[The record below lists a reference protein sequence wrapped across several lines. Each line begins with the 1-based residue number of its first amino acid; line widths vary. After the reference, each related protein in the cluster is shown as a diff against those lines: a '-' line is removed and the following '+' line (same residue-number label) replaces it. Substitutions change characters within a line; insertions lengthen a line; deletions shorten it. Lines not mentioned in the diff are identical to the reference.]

1 MASSEFLVNNLVIL
15 GVGLMGGSLALAAKR
30 AGVVKTVTGWSR
42 TQRTLDKAL
51 ASGVIDRAEADF
63 DRAISEADVVV
74 VATPTQYAEQLMIDV
89 LDRVGESVA
98 VTDVASVKGNI
109 YRRLVQHYG
118 ALPRNAVLGHPIAG
132 SEKSGVDAAFA
143 DLYVDRRVILIADSA
158 NDTKLAAKV
167 CALWEAVGAEVDFM
181 TPDKHDEV
189 LALTSHLPHF
199 LAYALV
205 AQLSE
210 GDNADEALRYA
221 GGGFRDFTRIAASDP
236 RMWREIFLANKT
248 QLLSSIDSFQQMVEV
263 FEQALRSEDGDALE
277 SLFAQSKSLR
287 DQFKF

>member
-1 MASSEFLVNNLVIL
+1 MY
-15 GVGLMGGSLALAAKR
+15 KR
-30 AGVVKTVTGWSR
+30 
-42 TQRTLDKAL
+42 Q
-51 ASGVIDRAEADF
+51 
-63 DRAISEADVVV
+63 
-74 VATPTQYAEQLMIDV
+74 
-89 LDRVGESVA
+89 
-98 VTDVASVKGNI
+98 
-109 YRRLVQHYG
+109 
-118 ALPRNAVLGHPIAG
+118 
-132 SEKSGVDAAFA
+132 
-143 DLYVDRRVILIADSA
+143 
-158 NDTKLAAKV
+158 
-167 CALWEAVGAEVDFM
+167 
-181 TPDKHDEV
+181 
-189 LALTSHLPHF
+189 F